1 MLKTYLLM
9 RRRDRLLEE
18 RADQYRRFNLRLRAL
33 RVFQASIGLGP
44 SDEGFQFYSSPSL
57 CLSDSNLREHES
69 AFATQQAYSLAR
81 RKRLGF
87 MFRYLQYGIK
97 LRTWHIQKTE
107 KAYDHLGQVLLRK
120 AILALKM
127 TMVRRRKV

>member
-1 MLKTYLLM
+1 MRALRTGAMAGRLSRAHTAKQTAAALFRGFQMLKSYLLM
-9 RRRDRLLEE
+9 RLRDRLLED

-57 CLSDSNLREHES
+57 CLSDSNLKEHES
-69 AFATQQAYSLAR
+69 TFATQQAYSLAR

-87 MFRYLQYGIK
+87 MFRYL
-97 LRTWHIQKTE
+97 
-107 KAYDHLGQVLLRK
+107 
-120 AILALKM
+120 
-127 TMVRRRKV
+127 